1 MNTTTGK
8 VLIMAGIIILLF
20 GILIYFFHDK
30 LSWIGNLPGDI
41 RITRP
46 GFSFYMP
53 ITSMILL
60 SVLISLL
67 ARIWSWL
74 NL

>member
-1 MNTTTGK
+1 MNNTSGK
-8 VLIMAGIIILLF
+8 ILIAAGIIIF
-20 GILIYFFHDK
+20 FIGILIYFFHDK

-60 SVLISLL
+60 SILISLL

-74 NL
+74 N